1 MKNIQLTIKPL
12 SLWLSYNILSPNKI
26 QELLPDGM
34 KLAKVK
40 ILQEDKHATHKLMY
54 NCYNLDSFWMKG
66 ARLEIM
72 TIAKKDDQLHFVV
85 LDCITNTMQ
94 WNPIDGIEGPNGV
107 IKFNYKNEILNYNIL
122 RQKEF
127 LDITG
132 IALENANMTKDFAI
146 ESNYACYFK
155 NADWPVRLTFDEEQ
169 IMTPVRKLRLLN
181 IKNDFWS
188 KFRYKKPSHVFFH
201 EHPMV
206 FKTY

>member
-1 MKNIQLTIKPL
+1 MKNIQLTIKPF
-12 SLWLSYNILSPNKI
+12 SLWLSYNIAQPHKI
-26 QELLPDGM
+26 QEMLPEGM

-40 ILQEDKHATHKLMY
+40 IFEEDKHATHKLMY

-72 TIAKKDDQLHFVV
+72 TIAKKENQLHFVV

-107 IKFNYKNEILNYNIL
+107 IRFNYKNEKLNYNVL

-127 LDITG
+127 LDFTG
-132 IALENANMTKDFAI
+132 IALGLTNITRDFAV
-146 ESNYACYFK
+146 ESNYDCYFK
-155 NADWPVRLTFDEEQ
+155 NADFPVSLKFNEEQ
-169 IMTPVRKLRLLN
+169 IMEPVRKLRLLN

-188 KFRYKKPSHVFFH
+188 EFRYKKPSHVFFH